1 MSRNSAA
8 SRLSDERKEG
18 AVTFLDRALAWF
30 AGHGVTVEREMTD
43 NGSAHRSHRWRQ
55 TCRSSGL
62 RQLRT
67 KPYTPRTNGKAQRF
81 IQTSPR
87 EWACAQ
93 AYPARLAHHE
103 APAGWLAHYNTARP
117 YTALVNRPPLSDLAK
132 PSCLIRPKGPFLRP
146 DLARP
151 PSAQEGPILD
161 TVNNVL
167 GIDIS

>member
-8 SRLSDERKEG
+8 SRLSDERKES

-87 EWACAQ
+87 EWASAQ
-93 AYPARLAHHE
+93 AYPSPLAYHEARLARPLQHGSAVHRPGQP
-103 APAGWLAHYNTARP
+103 APAIRLGQTQLLGSTEGTVPSSRP
-117 YTALVNRPPLSDLAK
+117 GSSTLS
-132 PSCLIRPKGPFLRP
+132 PG
-146 DLARP
+146 
-151 PSAQEGPILD
+151 G
-161 TVNNVL
+161 THT
-167 GIDIS
+167 